1 MKKFTI
7 SCLIF
12 LCLSFNIIGVN
23 TLAVTP
29 SNVLKQGVYTLS
41 DLNVSTDNLYDIT
54 NISQNEDAY
63 ILIFN
68 ENFVIMQ
75 SLRLS
80 PSIKSFNLVPLKPN
94 YQLVVLGK
102 SEVYINPRSV
112 K

>member
-1 MKKFTI
+1 MKKFIILFLT
-7 SCLIF
+7 F
-12 LCLSFNIIGVN
+12 LCLSFNLLGIT
-23 TLAVTP
+23 TLAVTS
-29 SNVLKQGVYTLS
+29 SNVLKQGVYKLS
-41 DLNVSTDNLYDIT
+41 DLNVSTENLYDIT

-63 ILIFN
+63 LLVFD

-80 PSIKSFNLVPLKPN
+80 PSIKSFNLVPLKPS

-102 SEVYINPRSV
+102 SEVYINPRPV